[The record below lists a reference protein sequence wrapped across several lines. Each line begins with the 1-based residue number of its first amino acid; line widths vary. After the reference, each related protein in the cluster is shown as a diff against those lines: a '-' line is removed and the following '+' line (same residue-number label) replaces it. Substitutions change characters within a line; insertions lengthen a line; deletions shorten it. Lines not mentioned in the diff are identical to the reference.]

1 MERTQVRTDADG
13 AAVQLRPGGQQDADQ
28 IRDFVIGL
36 SPRTQFRRFFASVSP
51 PSSGLMRGLCGAGGG
66 TDVLLATHDGAVVG
80 HCMAADRTE
89 GDGARVSELGLVVSD
104 GWQDRGIGTALLELA
119 VRRAA
124 GRGTQQL
131 VMDVMPGNDRMR
143 AMIEHRWPA
152 ARREV
157 QRDSVTFR
165 AQLVSTRPGDS
176 RALTRAA

>member
-1 MERTQVRTDADG
+1 MERTQARTDGDG

-51 PSSGLMRGLCGAGGG
+51 PSSGLLRGLCGAGGA
-66 TDVLLATHDGAVVG
+66 DVLLATHRGAVVG

-89 GDGARVSELGLVVSD
+89 GDGGRVSELGLVVSD
-104 GWQDRGIGTALLELA
+104 GWQDLGIGTALLELA

-143 AMIEHRWPA
+143 AMIERRWPA

-157 QRDSVTFR
+157 HRDSVTFR
-165 AQLVSTRPGDS
+165 AQLVSTRPGVS
-176 RALTRAA
+176 PALTRAA